1 MRVTDIP
8 DDEAEDMQAALAP
21 LLTITIAAPVK
32 AKNDGMADDEG
43 MADDDAEDEAEMLD
57 AMAARKAMLK
67 ARMGKGPTGIE
78 A

>member
-32 AKNDGMADDEG
+32 ANDAGMADE
-43 MADDDAEDEAEMLD
+43 AKDAAERSD
-57 AMAARKAMLK
+57 AKQARQAMLK
-67 ARMGKGPTGIE
+67 ARMRKPTGID